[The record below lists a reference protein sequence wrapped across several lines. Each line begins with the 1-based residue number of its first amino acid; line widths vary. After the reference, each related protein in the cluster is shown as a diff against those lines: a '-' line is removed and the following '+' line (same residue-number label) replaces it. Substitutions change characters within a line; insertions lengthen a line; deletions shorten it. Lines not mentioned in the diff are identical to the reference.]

1 MIILKKSSFN
11 CVISIWKTKNS
22 LNIYFV
28 ATASN
33 ARSVAVP
40 KAKNF
45 LCPKAGKIP
54 MNALP
59 VQGRWMNV
67 I

>member
-40 KAKNF
+40 KAKISF
-45 LCPKAGKIP
+45 
-54 MNALP
+54 
-59 VQGRWMNV
+59 VQRLERFQ
-67 I
+67 